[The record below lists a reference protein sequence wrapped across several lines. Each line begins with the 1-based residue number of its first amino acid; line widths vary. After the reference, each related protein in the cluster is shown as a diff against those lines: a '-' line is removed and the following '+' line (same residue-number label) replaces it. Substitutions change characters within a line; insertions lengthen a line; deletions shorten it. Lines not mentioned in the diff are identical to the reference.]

1 MAAEIRSIQVK
12 AKQQEYDKVTQ
23 EVSNSQLQKET

>member
-12 AKQQEYDKVTQ
+12 VKQQEYDKVTQ